1 MTWDVANKTRGLAGG
16 IGPQGP
22 QGVQGDTG
30 AQGPI
35 GNTGATGP
43 KGDKGDT
50 GSAGAQGIQGIQGPI
65 GLTGATGA
73 TGATGP
79 TATPGTPTSRSLSF
93 GTAYQATDPTKS
105 AFISAM
111 IDAAYTITV
120 AGTVA
125 DTVELRIGPNS
136 TTVANGT
143 GGTAIATF
151 RASLTGIVLAIGMG
165 MGQRN
170 QLSALIPPSW
180 YFALR
185 RVSGTT
191 ATINAAYDQS
201 LG

>member
-1 MTWDVANKTRGLAGG
+1 MLLWEVNNKPKGQTGG
-16 IGPQGP
+16 VGPEGPEGPQGP
-22 QGVQGDTG
+22 IGMTG
-30 AQGPI
+30 ATGATGATGSQGPI
-35 GNTGATGP
+35 GNTGPA
-43 KGDKGDT
+43 
-50 GSAGAQGIQGIQGPI
+50 
-65 GLTGATGA
+65 GATGA

-79 TATPGTPTSRSLSF
+79 TGPAGPTAIPATPNSRSLSF

-111 IDAAYTITV
+111 IDAAYTVTV
-120 AGTVA
+120 IGTQA
-125 DTVELRIGPNS
+125 DTVELRVGPNA

-151 RASLTGIVLAIGMG
+151 RASLTGIALVIGMG
-165 MGQRN
+165 LGQRN

-185 RVSGTT
+185 RVAGTT